1 MSALL
6 KRRYNRSLRVDC
18 VPNVQRPQNRQMSVW
33 ILFGSFVL
41 KFEDAK
47 KKHPQL
53 HNCFQGKSGD
63 VFFSFFRNLLTGG
76 QMTMKTLWKN
86 LKSSSTCSEEMVV
99 SRTITVNSRSSECEQ
114 VPWDYDSLE
123 VLGQGSAGKVL
134 RARQDAWSLVVAEV
148 AERKILTILEVVPY
162 WDSEVTR
169 TCRPLHGPVA

>member
-1 MSALL
+1 MSRGH
-6 KRRYNRSLRVDC
+6 KT
-18 VPNVQRPQNRQMSVW
+18 PNVCVNTF
-33 ILFGSFVL
+33 LEFCL

-47 KKHPQL
+47 KTPTTSQL
-53 HNCFQGKSGD
+53 FSREIWGCF
-63 VFFSFFRNLLTGG
+63 FFFLSQPFDRWANDNEDFVE
-76 QMTMKTLWKN
+76 K

-99 SRTITVNSRSSECEQ
+99 SRTITVNSRSSECKQ
-114 VPWDYDSLE
+114 VPWDYDILE